1 MPLPSHSLALHRATG
16 GLDHCQAMNVDMP
29 RLLLV
34 SGRTRNGSTNTA
46 ALKTLRALAAA
57 RDVEATL
64 FAEMTR
70 VPHFNPDDDGDCLA
84 PAVEELGWAIGDA
97 HAVVFC
103 TPEYAGAL
111 PGSFKNLLD
120 WTVGGAE
127 MYRKPVA
134 WINVAPEGRGDAAQ
148 ASLSTVLGYLATDVV
163 EAACLRIP
171 VARDAVTARG
181 VIDDDRIRGRLSEAL
196 DALLAHL
203 AAD

>member
-1 MPLPSHSLALHRATG
+1 MIADPT
-16 GLDHCQAMNVDMP
+16 

-34 SGRTRNGSTNTA
+34 SGSTRKGSTNGA
-46 ALKTLRALAAA
+46 ALKTLQDLAAA
-57 RDVEATL
+57 RGLDATL

-70 VPHFNPDDDGDCLA
+70 LPHFNPDDDGECLA
-84 PAVEELGWAIGDA
+84 PAVEELRWAIGDA
-97 HAVVFC
+97 DAVVFC

-134 WINVAPEGRGDAAQ
+134 WINVAAVGRGDGAQ
-148 ASLSTVLGYLATDVV
+148 ASLSTVLGYLGSDVV
-163 EAACLRIP
+163 AAACVRIP
-171 VARDAVTARG
+171 VARDAVAARG
-181 VIDDDRIRGRLSEAL
+181 VIDDDGIRERLSEML

-203 AAD
+203 AAE